1 GESAVATVV
10 VEQRAGVALG
20 GAGFSDVREY
30 DDVIPALHHACH
42 GTVEPCE
49 GVPERGEPGPR
60 PGQGHAS
67 ELVGCTA
74 AHGGG
79 DLVRVLTEHA
89 HGELFAFEQHG
100 ERVGRAHHGDQDHGR
115 IQRQGGERLTGEADD
130 VSSRVL
136 GGHDGHPCAE
146 ASEKPPQ

>member
-1 GESAVATVV
+1 M
-10 VEQRAGVALG
+10 RG
-20 GAGFSDVREY
+20 G
-30 DDVIPALHHACH
+30 
-42 GTVEPCE
+42 
-49 GVPERGEPGPR
+49 PERGEPGPR

-146 ASEKPPQ
+146 ASEKPPQSDGVASIDRGVHGTCLLALDTRTRYLPLAGKTPVAARPG

>member
-1 GESAVATVV
+1 RRSCSSCGSIPWSTRLPRAETPRRAGRSEPVVRGVGGHGGQELSLRRHGRRLGPGESAVATVV

-79 DLVRVLTEHA
+79 DLV
-89 HGELFAFEQHG
+89 
-100 ERVGRAHHGDQDHGR
+100 
-115 IQRQGGERLTGEADD
+115 
-130 VSSRVL
+130 
-136 GGHDGHPCAE
+136 
-146 ASEKPPQ
+146 